1 MMPTPPSVSRALC
14 GAFVLLLSLAAC
26 ATSSAPDPVDTPRAA
41 AHVAQPATHATDHIE
56 PLSMHRPM
64 PIVIAHRGA
73 SGHRPEHT
81 LEAYALA
88 IRQGADFIEPDLVPT
103 RDGVLIARHEN
114 ELSGTTDVADRPE
127 FAERR
132 TTKRIDGERVTGWF
146 SEDFT
151 LAEIKTLRARERIPA
166 VRPGNTAYDGRFEVP
181 TLVEILDLVRR
192 ESRDGRQVGIYPET
206 KHPTYFARE
215 GRHIDGTPI
224 ARSLGRLLVE
234 TLVAEGFTD
243 PERVRIQSFEIEN
256 LLELR
261 REIMPRAGVR
271 FPLVQLFGRLGADA
285 PYDVIHH
292 AAAGTPPQTVYGDFV
307 AAVDGGLGAGT
318 RYRALSAPAALAW
331 MRAAYADGIGPSKAD
346 VLDERPPGLIA
357 AARGAGLSVHVYT
370 LRAER
375 VFLAR
380 GQRNAED
387 EAVRLFTLGA
397 DGIFADQPELAL
409 AARARFLDQAGEGGD
424 ARPTEDGSD

>member
-1 MMPTPPSVSRALC
+1 MSMLASLSPSRRPSVCLAMM
-14 GAFVLLLSLAAC
+14 LSLAAC
-26 ATSSAPDPVDTPRAA
+26 AASTPRSAGTASTAPGSAA
-41 AHVAQPATHATDHIE
+41 GTDAADVAE
-56 PLSMHRPM
+56 PRPR

-127 FAERR
+127 FADRR

-151 LAEIKTLRARERIPA
+151 LAEIKTLRARERIPS

-181 TLVEILDLVRR
+181 TLVEILELLRR
-192 ESRDGRQVGIYPET
+192 ERREGREVGLYPET

-224 ARSLGRLLVE
+224 ALSLGQRLVD

-243 PERVRIQSFEIEN
+243 PGRVHIQSFEIEN

-261 REIMPRAGVR
+261 REIMPRAGVD
-271 FPLVQLFGRLGADA
+271 FPLVQLFGRLDGDG

-292 AAAGTPPQTVYGDFV
+292 AAAGTEPGAIYGDLA
-307 AAVDGGLGAGT
+307 AAVEGGLDAGT
-318 RYRALSAPAALAW
+318 RYRSLATPAALAW
-331 MRAAYADGIGPSKAD
+331 MRTQYAHGIGPSKSD
-346 VLDERPPGLIA
+346 VLAEGASGLIGG
-357 AARGAGLSVHVYT
+357 ARSAGLRVHVYT
-370 LRAER
+370 LRAEP
-375 VFLAR
+375 VFLHRGAR
-380 GQRNAED
+380 DAED
-387 EAVRLFTLGA
+387 EAVRLFALGA
-397 DGIFADQPELAL
+397 DGVFADQPDIAL
-409 AARARFLDQAGEGGD
+409 AARARFLRETGREDREGD
-424 ARPTEDGSD
+424 AASPEAAGR

>member
-1 MMPTPPSVSRALC
+1 M
-14 GAFVLLLSLAAC
+14 LLSLAAC
-26 ATSSAPDPVDTPRAA
+26 AASTPRSAATASSAPGSVAGADSVDARPR
-41 AHVAQPATHATDHIE
+41 
-56 PLSMHRPM
+56 

-127 FAERR
+127 FADRR

-151 LAEIKTLRARERIPA
+151 LAEIKTLRARERIPS

-181 TLVEILDLVRR
+181 TLVEILELLRR
-192 ESRDGRQVGIYPET
+192 ESRDGRQVGLYPET

-224 ARSLGRLLVE
+224 ALSLGQRLVD

-243 PERVRIQSFEIEN
+243 PARVRIQSFEIEN

-271 FPLVQLFGRLGADA
+271 FPLVQLFGRLDEDA

-292 AAAGTPPQTVYGDFV
+292 AAAGTPADAVYGDL
-307 AAVDGGLGAGT
+307 AMAVEGGLDAGT
-318 RYRALSAPAALAW
+318 RYRALAAPAALAW
-331 MRAAYADGIGPSKAD
+331 MHTQYAHGIGPSKSD
-346 VLDERPPGLIA
+346 VLAEGGSGLTGS
-357 AARGAGLSVHVYT
+357 ARSAGLQVHVYT

-375 VFLAR
+375 VFLAG
-380 GQRNAED
+380 GQRSAED
-387 EAVRLFTLGA
+387 EAVRLFALGA
-397 DGIFADQPELAL
+397 DGVFADQPEIAL
-409 AARARFLDQAGEGGD
+409 AARARFLREEGRQD
-424 ARPTEDGSD
+424 AASSPEAARH